1 MYFQG
6 GNHHIGPQEMN
17 EIKPMLGEQDQQQN
31 QQQQGQASPP
41 EKGRTKSDRKSSTVA
56 GNGSLSQS
64 PLIRISLAERLS
76 RRKCDSMILN
86 EGAVG
91 PAGAMSRQ
99 SDVAKKRSKKNSQ
112 IYKLL
117 LTLNIFFFVLVT
129 PLVVSNSFGWLKEGD
144 NVTTQLVYTFAYLNH
159 TLNFVFYGFSC
170 KIYRSI
176 VYDLLKSIFGRF
188 KLL

>member
-1 MYFQG
+1 
-6 GNHHIGPQEMN
+6 MN
-17 EIKPMLGEQDQQQN
+17 EIKPMIQKEK
-31 QQQQGQASPP
+31 QQQQQQPP
-41 EKGRTKSDRKSSTVA
+41 PKSKTRKGESTA
-56 GNGSLSQS
+56 TNGSMSQT
-64 PLIRISLAERLS
+64 PLIRLSLADRLGGK
-76 RRKCDSMILN
+76 RKCDSL
-86 EGAVG
+86 GDGG
-91 PAGAMSRQ
+91 PMSLSRQ

-129 PLVVSNSFGWLKEGD
+129 PLVVSNSLGWLKEGD

-176 VYDLLKSIFGRF
+176 VYDLLKNVYGRF
-188 KLL
+188 KLF